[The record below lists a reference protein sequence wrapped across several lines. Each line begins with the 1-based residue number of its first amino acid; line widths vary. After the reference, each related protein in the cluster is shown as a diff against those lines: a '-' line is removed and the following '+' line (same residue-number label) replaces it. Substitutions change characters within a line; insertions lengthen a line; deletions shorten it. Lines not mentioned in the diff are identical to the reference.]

1 MSTQHVISRP
11 TVSDHRKRYLRRRAQ
26 WAVTIGLVLTVLI
39 AADRMGVFG
48 RRVRDEVE
56 TYHSKTFRVVKV
68 VDGDTLDVDF
78 PDSGAG
84 YSTTRIRLW
93 GVDTPET
100 KKKNT
105 PVQYFGPEAT
115 EATRRLCL
123 NRAVRVELEEGR
135 NRRDKY
141 GRLLAW
147 VYLPDGRLLN
157 RVLVEEGL
165 AYADPR
171 YDHHLKR
178 EFRRLQK
185 EARKA
190 RRGLWRGVNQSDL
203 PYYYRQG
210 RRRLKLQ

>member
-1 MSTQHVISRP
+1 MSTQRVISRP
-11 TVSDHRKRYLRRRAQ
+11 RPSDHRKRYLRRQAQ
-26 WAVTIGLVLTVLI
+26 WAVIIALALTALI

-48 RRVRDEVE
+48 SKALDETE
-56 TYHSKTFRVVKV
+56 AYHGKTFRVVKV
-68 VDGDTLDVDF
+68 VDGDTLDVDL
-78 PDSGAG
+78 PDSGSH

-100 KKKNT
+100 KKENT
-105 PVQYFGPEAT
+105 PVQHFGPEAT
-115 EATRRLCL
+115 GATRRLCL
-123 NRAVRVELEEGR
+123 GRAVRVELEIGKDP
-135 NRRDKY
+135 RDKY

-157 RVLVEEGL
+157 RLLVEEGL

-178 EFRRLQK
+178 ELRDLQK

-190 RRGLWRGVNQSDL
+190 RRGLWRAVRQSDL